1 MSEASM
7 SFNVNESFS
16 IHELGSIVPE
26 SYSRKLDERV
36 LIQEMPYGYT
46 SEPPPADTGDF
57 NQERLESRKAY
68 SVRKGKV
75 NS

>member
-1 MSEASM
+1 M
-7 SFNVNESFS
+7 SFNVNESYS
-16 IHELGSIVPE
+16 IHEMGSIVPE

-57 NQERLESRKAY
+57 DQSRLESKKEY
-68 SVRKGKV
+68 KVRHGKV
-75 NS
+75 S

>member
-1 MSEASM
+1 M

-16 IHELGSIVPE
+16 IHELGSMVPE

-36 LIQEMPYGYT
+36 LIQEMPYGYV

-57 NQERLESRKAY
+57 DQMKLESKKAY
-68 SVRKGKV
+68 KVRHGKI
-75 NS
+75 S